1 MMKKSVAL
9 LATLVMFVGTDI
21 SVAAPKVH
29 LRMATTVSSPH
40 VWYLGAEYFAKRVA
54 ELSNNEIE
62 VSIHGGGSVGN
73 ENAIA
78 NGLRLGSLDMM
89 ILSFTP
95 LASLVPEGAVF
106 CIPYIFT
113 GYDHNARVMKTGSPV
128 FNLMQKYVERRN
140 VGFKVLATAGG
151 GARCYLNTLRPIVT
165 PEDMKD
171 MKIRT
176 VTNSMTKKIWETVGA
191 VPMAVSAT
199 EAYSAMQT
207 GVCNAIEASLA
218 LFNSARL
225 CEIAKYLSLSRHEFV
240 VTNISISDLAM
251 RRLSKEHYAVVKKV
265 AEETGEFVTKTGIEN
280 DSKLVDLM
288 VQKDALKVNEIDKDA
303 FIKLFTPLQN
313 ELAEN
318 LAGTKDGLELLNA
331 IRDMASEEKSE
342 NMSVGQ
348 NK

>member
-176 VTNSMTKKIWETVGA
+176 VTNSMTKKIWELLAPYLWLFPRQKHTLPCKQECA
-191 VPMAVSAT
+191 MLSKLHWLCLIPH
-199 EAYSAMQT
+199 AY
-207 GVCNAIEASLA
+207 
-218 LFNSARL
+218 ARL
-225 CEIAKYLSLSRHEFV
+225 PNICRCRAMSLLLRIFLS
-240 VTNISISDLAM
+240 
-251 RRLSKEHYAVVKKV
+251 
-265 AEETGEFVTKTGIEN
+265 
-280 DSKLVDLM
+280 
-288 VQKDALKVNEIDKDA
+288 
-303 FIKLFTPLQN
+303 
-313 ELAEN
+313 
-318 LAGTKDGLELLNA
+318 A
-331 IRDMASEEKSE
+331 I
-342 NMSVGQ
+342 
-348 NK
+348 